1 MVLDL
6 LLIGLAIALDPL
18 PIMAFVLVVTS
29 ARGVWKGLVFILAW
43 FACLVAVIA
52 IVLAV
57 TGGQPPAPRSPP
69 GVAALAVK
77 LAIGLGLVVYG
88 LRRRRTMRRVRAGA
102 TGGEDTATTSAG
114 AGGRGTTL
122 RGLDAA
128 GEPSA
133 ATASAMES
141 PSMWGAA
148 ALAVLLQPWGLV
160 AAGAVTVIEANTS
173 HPATFVALFGFCLL
187 GSAGL
192 LAAELYIVFSPEA
205 AQVRLHGLRAWLVG
219 HKEQA
224 IVVGSLVLGLWLTA
238 QNIYLLTG

>member
-6 LLIGLAIALDPL
+6 MLIGLAIALDPL

-43 FACLVAVIA
+43 LACLVTVIA
-52 IVLAV
+52 LVLLV

-77 LAIGLGLVVYG
+77 LAIGVGLLAYG
-88 LRRRRTMRRVRAGA
+88 LRRRRTMRRARADAAGRGGA
-102 TGGEDTATTSAG
+102 RTSSAG

-128 GEPSA
+128 DEPSS
-133 ATASAMES
+133 ATTSVMDS
-141 PSMWGAA
+141 PTLWGSA

-160 AAGAVTVIEANTS
+160 AAGAVTVLDANTS

-187 GSAGL
+187 ASAGL
-192 LAAELYIVFSPEA
+192 LSAELYIVLAPEV
-205 AQVRLHGLRAWLVG
+205 AQVRLHRLRAWLMG

-238 QNIYLLTG
+238 KNIYLLTG

>member
-29 ARGVWKGLVFILAW
+29 ARGARKGLVFILAW
-43 FACLVAVIA
+43 LACLGAVIA
-52 IVLAV
+52 IVLAL

-88 LRRRRTMRRVRAGA
+88 LRRRRVMRRAGVDA
-102 TGGEDTATTSAG
+102 AGREDPGTPSTG
-114 AGGRGTTL
+114 AGGTGAL
-122 RGLDAA
+122 RGLDEA
-128 GEPSA
+128 GEPST

-141 PSMWGAA
+141 PSMWGSA

-187 GSAGL
+187 ASAGL

-205 AQVRLHGLRAWLVG
+205 AQVRLHRLRAWLLR